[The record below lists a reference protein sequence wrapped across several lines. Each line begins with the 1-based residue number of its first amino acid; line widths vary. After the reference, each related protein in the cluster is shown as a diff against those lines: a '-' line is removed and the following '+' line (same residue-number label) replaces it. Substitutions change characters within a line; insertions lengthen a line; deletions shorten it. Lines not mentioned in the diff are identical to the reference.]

1 MAIISPTMFLISFG
15 LLSLVNNIA
24 LALLVTPDSPCMS
37 LCSDGQGS
45 DSIDGSEI
53 VCQNEHFI
61 TTTAGQKL
69 KSCLSCLQLSTAA
82 GNDQND
88 QHCFMYNIRYTLASC
103 LYGFANATDTI
114 ATPCSTS
121 KACGPFQLAIEDGNF
136 ITKNETAY
144 GYCLAN
150 YNSILSGGTSA
161 CKSCLQSGNA
171 ESYLSNFLIALQAGC
186 HQQPPDGTIIGLNAS
201 VFSQYAITETSP
213 GQSYNT
219 TVPSTTAARKGL
231 SKHTIIGVSVGLGIL
246 LLITLFIIF
255 TLWRNYISLKRG
267 RDRHTPLDERYGAL
281 NITAPNEG
289 AFGNPYTRSETITL
303 AAPPPA
309 RKHNNANTTPPFNL
323 SKYPSDDESLHK
335 HDTIILPAH
344 HAYYS
349 PSIPHSNQYSKTEDT
364 VPIMLH
370 EESSSPYSY
379 THSSNT
385 QTPIS
390 DPPRTFSP
398 PTQNLARMTESNEG
412 ASFYDREKAQ
422 EKRMLR
428 NVDRDRDV
436 SMNLDVTMSYARAA
450 IDGTQNSGI
459 GASSLSPSAR
469 DIETRLSSGGEE
481 RTKSPLVGG
490 DIGDMRERGREKER
504 QRKKKRAQKRM
515 SVINDQN
522 QDQDQWPGEF

>member
-1 MAIISPTMFLISFG
+1 MFLISFG
-15 LLSLVNNIA
+15 LLSLVNSIA
-24 LALLVTPDSPCMS
+24 LALMVTPDSPCMS

-53 VCQNEHFI
+53 VCQNENFI

-88 QHCFMYNIRYTLASC
+88 QHCFMSSC

-121 KACGPFQLAIEDGNF
+121 TACGPFQLAIEDGNF

-144 GYCLAN
+144 GYCSAN

-161 CKSCLQSGNA
+161 CKSCLQSGNT
-171 ESYLSNFLIALQAGC
+171 ESYLSNCEFCSLILIALQAGC

-201 VFSQYAITETSP
+201 VFSQYTITETSP

-219 TVPSTTAARKGL
+219 TVPSNAASKKGL

-246 LLITLFIIF
+246 LLVTLFIIF
-255 TLWRNYISLKRG
+255 TLWRNYISLKRA
-267 RDRHTPLDERYGAL
+267 RERHTPLDERYGAL

-303 AAPPPA
+303 AAPPQT
-309 RKHNNANTTPPFNL
+309 RKHNNANIAPPFNF
-323 SKYPSDDESLHK
+323 SKYPGDDESLHK

-344 HAYYS
+344 NAYYS
-349 PSIPHSNQYSKTEDT
+349 PSIPRSNPYPKTEDT

-379 THSSNT
+379 PHLTNT
-385 QTPIS
+385 QTPDS
-390 DPPRTFSP
+390 NPARTFSP
-398 PTQNLARMTESNEG
+398 PTQNLARMTESNED
-412 ASFYDREKAQ
+412 ASFHNRGKAQ
-422 EKRMLR
+422 DKRMVR
-428 NVDRDRDV
+428 NADRDRDV
-436 SMNLDVTMSYARAA
+436 SMSYARAA

-459 GASSLSPSAR
+459 TASSLSPSAQ
-469 DIETRLSSGGEE
+469 DIETRLNSGGEE

-490 DIGDMRERGREKER
+490 DIGDMRERSREKKR
-504 QRKKKRAQKRM
+504 QRKKKRAPKRM
-515 SVINDQN
+515 SVISDQD

>member
-1 MAIISPTMFLISFG
+1 MLLISFG

-24 LALLVTPDSPCMS
+24 LALMVTPDSPCMS

-53 VCQNEHFI
+53 VCQNENFI
-61 TTTAGQKL
+61 TTTAGQKF

-82 GNDQND
+82 GNGQND

-121 KACGPFQLAIEDGNF
+121 KACGPFQLSIEDGNF

-144 GYCLAN
+144 GYCSAN

-161 CKSCLQSGNA
+161 CKSCLQAGNT
-171 ESYLSNFLIALQAGC
+171 ESYLSNSSRRNYHRSQCLRL
-186 HQQPPDGTIIGLNAS
+186 
-201 VFSQYAITETSP
+201 FSIYHNRNIP
-213 GQSYNT
+213 WKSYNT
-219 TVPSTTAARKGL
+219 TVSSTAASKKGL
-231 SKHTIIGVSVGLGIL
+231 SKNTIIGISVGLGIP
-246 LLITLFIIF
+246 LLIALFIIYN
-255 TLWRNYISLKRG
+255 LWRKSVDLKRG
-267 RDRHTPLDERYGAL
+267 RDRNTSLDERYGAL

-289 AFGNPYTRSETITL
+289 AFGNPYTRSNTITL

-335 HDTIILPAH
+335 HDTVILPAH
-344 HAYYS
+344 QAYYI
-349 PSIPHSNQYSKTEDT
+349 PSIPHSNPYSRAEDT
-364 VPIMLH
+364 VPIML

-379 THSSNT
+379 PHSSNT
-385 QTPIS
+385 QTPTS

-398 PTQNLARMTESNEG
+398 PTQNLARMSEISDGE
-412 ASFYDREKAQ
+412 SFYNRKMAQ
-422 EKRMLR
+422 KERMVR
-428 NVDRDRDV
+428 NLDRDRDV
-436 SMNLDVTMSYARAA
+436 SIDTDITMSYARAA

-459 GASSLSPSAR
+459 GSSSLSPSAR
-469 DIETRLSSGGEE
+469 DVETRLDDSGEE
-481 RTKSPLVGG
+481 RTKSPLVDG
-490 DIGDMRERGREKER
+490 DIEDMRESGREKER
-504 QRKKKRAQKRM
+504 QRKKRRMPKRM
-515 SVINDQN
+515 SVISDHDQN
-522 QDQDQWPGEF
+522 PDQWPGEF

>member
-1 MAIISPTMFLISFG
+1 MFLILFG

-24 LALLVTPDSPCMS
+24 LALMVTPDSPCMS

-53 VCQNEHFI
+53 VCQNEHFM

-82 GNDQND
+82 GNGQND
-88 QHCFMYNIRYTLASC
+88 QHSFMYNIRYTLASC
-103 LYGFANATDTI
+103 LYEFANATDII

-144 GYCLAN
+144 GYCSAN

-161 CKSCLQSGNA
+161 CKSCLQSGNT

-219 TVPSTTAARKGL
+219 TVPSTTASGKGL
-231 SKHTIIGVSVGLGIL
+231 SKHTIIGVSVGLGIF

-267 RDRHTPLDERYGAL
+267 RERHTPLDERYGAF
-281 NITAPNEG
+281 NITALNEG
-289 AFGNPYTRSETITL
+289 AFGNPQTRSNTITL
-303 AAPPPA
+303 AAPPPP
-309 RKHNNANTTPPFNL
+309 RKHNDTNMPPPFNL
-323 SKYPSDDESLHK
+323 SKYPSDDKSLHK

-349 PSIPHSNQYSKTEDT
+349 PSIPHSNPYTRTEDT

-370 EESSSPYSY
+370 EEASSPYLY
-379 THSSNT
+379 PHSSTT

-390 DPPRTFSP
+390 GPPRNFSP
-398 PTQNLARMTESNEG
+398 PTQNLARISENNEG
-412 ASFYDREKAQ
+412 VNSYNREKAQ
-422 EKRMLR
+422 DKRMVR
-428 NVDRDRDV
+428 NIDRDRDV
-436 SMNLDVTMSYARAA
+436 SINSDVTMSYARAA

-459 GASSLSPSAR
+459 GASSLAPSAR
-469 DIETRLSSGGEE
+469 DIETRLDSGGEE
-481 RTKSPLVGG
+481 RTKSPLEGE
-490 DIGDMRERGREKER
+490 DIGYMREKER
-504 QRKKKRAQKRM
+504 QRKKKRVPKRM
-515 SVINDQN
+515 SVIDDQDQN